1 MKTKLK
7 KFNVS
12 ALMLSTFLLVFT
24 VLPLRA
30 QEEAAKEK
38 KWNFLAA
45 PYLLFPNMSG
55 KITVKGILS
64 DASANTEDIFS
75 NLDLGGM
82 LYFEANN
89 GKWAIILDG
98 YYVGLSA
105 EGVTPLLSRKTG
117 IEMNQLAIAIGGL
130 YRVASWAEVGIAG
143 RVNSIGSTLTI
154 APGEILL
161 PGGEYSMDETWF
173 DPLIVTRIMTRFND
187 SKWRLGLEAGFGG
200 FGIGSDYA
208 YQINPFAG
216 YQLSKLFEIAV
227 AYRWDGMKYEK
238 GSGTDLFVYDVLL
251 QGPSVGLVFHF

>member
-1 MKTKLK
+1 MKTTLNKTRFTVLI
-7 KFNVS
+7 
-12 ALMLSTFLLVFT
+12 MSTILLVFST
-24 VLPLRA
+24 LTLRA

-55 KITVKGILS
+55 EITVKGIPS

-117 IEMNQLAIAIGGL
+117 IEMNQFAIAIGGL

-154 APGEILL
+154 APGEYVLQ
-161 PGGEYSMDETWF
+161 GGEYSMDETWF
-173 DPLIVTRIMTRFND
+173 DPLIVTRTMTRFNG

-208 YQINPFAG
+208 YQINPFVG
-216 YQLSKLFEIAV
+216 YQPIKLLEIV
-227 AYRWDGMKYEK
+227 VSYRWDGMKYET
-238 GSGTDLFVYDVLL
+238 GSETDLFVYDVLL
-251 QGPSVGLVFHF
+251 QGPSLGFVFHF